1 MTIDFMKKIRKDKPM
16 KRIFIS
22 LTLLNDIIE
31 IINRSS
37 DTPATTTP
45 ANRLISLILTPDFYI
60 CSI

>member
-1 MTIDFMKKIRKDKPM
+1 MKKTRKDKPM

-31 IINRSS
+31 IINRSN
-37 DTPATTTP
+37 DMPATTTL